1 MHKRPDWD
9 TYFMEI
15 THIIA
20 KRSNCL
26 RRQVGAILVKDHRI
40 ITTGYNG
47 APAGMA
53 HCSDLGGC
61 TRERMGFRSGEG
73 HEYCRALHAEQ
84 NAVIQAAIMG
94 VSIAGATLYCTH
106 SPCSLCA
113 RILIGVGIERVV
125 YSGDY
130 PDGLSKELF
139 AEPAS
144 RSCSSTGQWRNK
156 RQQNDPGF
164 TQNLGR
170 CSLRII
176 YKTQHRAVQSFSR
189 LQS

>member
-61 TRERMGFRSGEG
+61 TRERMG
-73 HEYCRALHAEQ
+73 RALHAEQ

-139 AEPAS
+139 AEAGIP
-144 RSCSSTGQWRNK
+144 
-156 RQQNDPGF
+156 
-164 TQNLGR
+164 L
-170 CSLRII
+170 
-176 YKTQHRAVQSFSR
+176 VQ
-189 LQS
+189 LNWPVEE

>member
-106 SPCSLCA
+106 NPCSLCA

-139 AEPAS
+139 AEAGIP
-144 RSCSSTGQWRNK
+144 
-156 RQQNDPGF
+156 
-164 TQNLGR
+164 L
-170 CSLRII
+170 
-176 YKTQHRAVQSFSR
+176 VQ
-189 LQS
+189 LNWPPEEK

>member
-1 MHKRPDWD
+1 MLKRPDWD

-26 RRQVGAILVKDHRI
+26 RRHVGAILVKDHRI

-47 APAGMA
+47 APPGMA
-53 HCSDLGGC
+53 HCDDLGGC
-61 TRERMGFRSGEG
+61 TRQRMGFASGEG

-94 VSIAGATLYCTH
+94 VSISGATLYCTH

-113 RILIGVGIERVV
+113 RILIGAGIERVV

-139 AEPAS
+139 KEAGIPLIQLDWPPQDTNA
-144 RSCSSTGQWRNK
+144 
-156 RQQNDPGF
+156 
-164 TQNLGR
+164 
-170 CSLRII
+170 
-176 YKTQHRAVQSFSR
+176 
-189 LQS
+189 

>member
-1 MHKRPDWD
+1 
-9 TYFMEI
+9 MERVSKI
-15 THIIA
+15 NYYLDIA
-20 KRSNCL
+20 QTVAERGTCL
-26 RRQVGAILVKDHRI
+26 RRCFGAIIVKNDSI
-40 ITTGYNG
+40 ISTGYNG

-139 AEPAS
+139 AEAGIP
-144 RSCSSTGQWRNK
+144 
-156 RQQNDPGF
+156 
-164 TQNLGR
+164 L
-170 CSLRII
+170 
-176 YKTQHRAVQSFSR
+176 VQ
-189 LQS
+189 LNWPVEEK

>member
-1 MHKRPDWD
+1 
-9 TYFMEI
+9 
-15 THIIA
+15 
-20 KRSNCL
+20 
-26 RRQVGAILVKDHRI
+26 
-40 ITTGYNG
+40 
-47 APAGMA
+47 MA

-139 AEPAS
+139 AEAGIP
-144 RSCSSTGQWRNK
+144 
-156 RQQNDPGF
+156 
-164 TQNLGR
+164 L
-170 CSLRII
+170 
-176 YKTQHRAVQSFSR
+176 VQ
-189 LQS
+189 LNWPPEEK